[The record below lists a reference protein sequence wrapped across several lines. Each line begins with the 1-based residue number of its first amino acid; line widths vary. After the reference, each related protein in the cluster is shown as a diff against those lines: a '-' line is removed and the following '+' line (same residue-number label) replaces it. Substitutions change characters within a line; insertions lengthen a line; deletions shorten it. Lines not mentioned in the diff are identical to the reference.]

1 MIASTSVTPGKIG
14 ARCRLAELPHDAFH
28 FICRKFVDKPVHH
41 RRLHDDLRAF
51 VMDGVRQAA
60 MPGYELIVVELRLST
75 DGRIVLG
82 N

>member
-1 MIASTSVTPGKIG
+1 MRISPGAAPIE
-14 ARCRLAELPHDAFH
+14 RRLAELPHDAFH